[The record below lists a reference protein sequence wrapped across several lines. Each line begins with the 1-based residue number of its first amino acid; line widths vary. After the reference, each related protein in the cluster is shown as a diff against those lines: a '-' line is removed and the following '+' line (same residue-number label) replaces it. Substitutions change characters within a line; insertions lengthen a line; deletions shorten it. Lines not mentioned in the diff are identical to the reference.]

1 MGEREQKKDS
11 EKSREN
17 NSLKILI
24 KKLYFKPVLEAENDE
39 ILKKIVTQFSSKLY
53 VCKQSLAK
61 TGVLHAANKK

>member
-53 VCKQSLAK
+53 V
-61 TGVLHAANKK
+61 